1 MEFVSN
7 CYLTQNYWQR
17 QNIVYRIGWINWE
30 ASPPPH
36 TFQPHIGR
44 NRWSFSWLIRPCLP
58 EKIKYLWSLQMYILQ
73 SYLGAK
79 RINVKNHFFLHETH
93 FCAKIPINF
102 TPHSVP
108 IRIEFCSFEGLL
120 SRLLYRGFIGIGKH
134 VNVKTLVETSMVGG
148 LRIWSILMLR
158 IFVTTQRAVLFWIE
172 EWFCGTN

>member
-30 ASPPPH
+30 VCPPPR

-108 IRIEFCSFEGLL
+108 IRIEFGSFEGLL